1 MDIRG
6 MTVNDI
12 LAKFPETISI
22 FNDFGIDAC
31 CGGAV
36 SLSDAA
42 KRDGAD
48 IEKITAALT
57 DRIRA
62 ARI

>member
-1 MDIRG
+1 MDIRE

-22 FNDFGIDAC
+22 FNEFGIDAC
-31 CGGAV
+31 CGGGAA
-36 SLSDAA
+36 LTDAA

-48 IEKITAALT
+48 IEKIVTALT
-57 DRIRA
+57 DRIGA

>member
-1 MDIRG
+1 MDIRD

-36 SLSDAA
+36 SLREAA

-48 IEKITAALT
+48 IEKIAAALT
-57 DRIRA
+57 DRTGA